1 MIGVK
6 RLAVRLAGTTVA
18 LITIGRYL
26 PTLVTVKSLNGTII
40 VAAMLTLANATLRPV
55 LLFVAKPLNFV
66 TIGLFTL
73 VVDAAILEI
82 VSIVS
87 TGELATNGFLNSVGA
102 AFIIGLAGTM
112 AVSLFAG
119 GE

>member
-1 MIGVK
+1 MRGVK
-6 RLAVRLAGTTVA
+6 RLAVRLAGTTLA
-18 LITIGRYL
+18 LIMTGRYL
-26 PTLVTVKSLNGTII
+26 PALLTVRSLRGTVI
-40 VAAMLTLANATLRPV
+40 AAALLTLANATLRPV
-55 LLFVAKPLNFV
+55 LLFVAKPVNFV

-82 VSIVS
+82 VSSIPA
-87 TGELATNGFLNSVGA
+87 GEVTTNSFLNSVGA
-102 AFIIGLAGTM
+102 AFIIGLAGNV